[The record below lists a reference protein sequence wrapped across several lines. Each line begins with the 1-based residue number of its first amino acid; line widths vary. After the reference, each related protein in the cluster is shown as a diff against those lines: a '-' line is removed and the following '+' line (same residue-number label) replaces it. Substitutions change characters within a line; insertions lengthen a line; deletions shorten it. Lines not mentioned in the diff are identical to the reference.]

1 MTFEKQ
7 KHFSLRK
14 LKFGLVSVAI
24 IAFLFAV
31 TKTAEADE
39 TVITEQRQTSKI
51 NASSQKVENQTSN
64 QVEAKTDSANKDPKE
79 KTGSVATDAPS
90 MNSANNMSQSDKQNT
105 VNEISSDSQQTKTD
119 EQTDLPQNSFKQQ
132 SAHVKM
138 TTEAEKTPSHSINT
152 FVIDGNGNWYYLG
165 ADGRNVTGS
174 HTIGGKTMYFAQ
186 DGKQVK
192 GAFAQDSDGNKH
204 YYDRDSGEMWTN
216 RFVNDQGNWY
226 YLNNDGVPVTGSITV
241 NGQSLY
247 FNSDGSQV
255 KGNFVEEDGSLRY
268 YDKNSGDL
276 LRKTSRTINGVN
288 YQFDNDGNARA
299 IDKIEV
305 VKTSLVVD
313 SYEFGPSVSKI
324 ILEFNHKVTPAV
336 VHAGAMVT
344 TAGVQRKILN
354 SYVSNASGH
363 VVYFDSSHYVTLE
376 LDIPYDPNDSS
387 RNASPFIFD
396 SAAFRNNWVNSYTVK
411 VDNLQVQADGS
422 NSSQIISSEQDAINN
437 RFLPTTDRFSE
448 RGSYGNFNYAA
459 YQPEAAIGGEKNP
472 LIVWLHGIGEVGTDI
487 NIPLLASNVARL
499 TEDPIQSH
507 FTSTG
512 SGGQK
517 GAYVLVPQSSIPWS
531 QNQTA
536 SLMALIKAYVASHP
550 DIDSRRIYLA
560 GVSNGGGMTLDM
572 GVAYPNYFAALVPI
586 AASYSNQLTDN
597 QITAAA
603 LKALKGQ
610 PMWLIHTRTDKTIS
624 ADSSVLPFY
633 KELLQAGAQ
642 NKWLSYYE
650 TNVGKH
656 HSGVTYNGHW
666 SWVYFLNDQVTGT
679 QNTDNA
685 KNWSGLSGMVATNP
699 TYGGDAKATV
709 NGRTYSNVF
718 DWLNG
723 QRRR

>member
-1 MTFEKQ
+1 
-7 KHFSLRK
+7 
-14 LKFGLVSVAI
+14 
-24 IAFLFAV
+24 
-31 TKTAEADE
+31 
-39 TVITEQRQTSKI
+39 
-51 NASSQKVENQTSN
+51 
-64 QVEAKTDSANKDPKE
+64 
-79 KTGSVATDAPS
+79 
-90 MNSANNMSQSDKQNT
+90 
-105 VNEISSDSQQTKTD
+105 
-119 EQTDLPQNSFKQQ
+119 
-132 SAHVKM
+132 
-138 TTEAEKTPSHSINT
+138 
-152 FVIDGNGNWYYLG
+152 
-165 ADGRNVTGS
+165 
-174 HTIGGKTMYFAQ
+174 
-186 DGKQVK
+186 
-192 GAFAQDSDGNKH
+192 
-204 YYDRDSGEMWTN
+204 
-216 RFVNDQGNWY
+216 
-226 YLNNDGVPVTGSITV
+226 
-241 NGQSLY
+241 
-247 FNSDGSQV
+247 
-255 KGNFVEEDGSLRY
+255 
-268 YDKNSGDL
+268 
-276 LRKTSRTINGVN
+276 
-288 YQFDNDGNARA
+288 
-299 IDKIEV
+299 
-305 VKTSLVVD
+305 
-313 SYEFGPSVSKI
+313 
-324 ILEFNHKVTPAV
+324 
-336 VHAGAMVT
+336 MVT

-517 GAYVLVPQSSIPWS
+517 GAYVLVPQSSTPWS